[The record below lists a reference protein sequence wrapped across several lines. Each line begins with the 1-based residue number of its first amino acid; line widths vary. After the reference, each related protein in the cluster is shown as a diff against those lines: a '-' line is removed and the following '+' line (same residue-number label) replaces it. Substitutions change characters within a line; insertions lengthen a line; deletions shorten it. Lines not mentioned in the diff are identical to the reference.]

1 MHKKKKKVALSLK
14 RRGSQKAKLSFTK
27 PKLRDVCWKPSLE
40 LSVHL
45 VGLSDLMS
53 HLWPLPS
60 RRVNHFS
67 CFLTIW
73 DNKRSSWKY
82 YGSQPGARC
91 GVRRGDL
98 WITSFQEL
106 QISFWSLKKGEVG
119 KVVYIKPHLWDLQ
132 PAGTALEVNQF
143 SICSRLWRKSSCKLQ
158 GFKLLHVLSWWVLSD
173 FSLEQVNVCLTQTF
187 SAEVNAECSWLGNA
201 AFAPMLW

>member
-1 MHKKKKKVALSLK
+1 MPALDGSELLLSHESTCSALAKGWVWMSKQISYFCTFCAQKKKKVALSLK
-14 RRGSQKAKLSFTK
+14 RRGSQKAKLSFAK

-53 HLWPLPS
+53 HLWLLPS
-60 RRVNHFS
+60 LRVNHFS

-119 KVVYIKPHLWDLQ
+119 QVVYIKPHLWDLQ
-132 PAGTALEVNQF
+132 PGGDSF
-143 SICSRLWRKSSCKLQ
+143 GGKSIPDLLQ
-158 GFKLLHVLSWWVLSD
+158 AVMKIVV
-173 FSLEQVNVCLTQTF
+173 
-187 SAEVNAECSWLGNA
+187 
-201 AFAPMLW
+201 